1 MRTIATIALRTPL
14 RTPPLAIHACPR
26 SRPIVAVGLQGF
38 IQATRDSTAAAF
50 SSVQSVAIPLLASS
64 LIYLGVTAWREG
76 AAYRETSRGAS
87 QSDFGLL
94 ALCLLIDLGGFSS
107 FFIGDASD
115 VLWAPLSA
123 WLLYSL
129 FDSPALA
136 LLNFIKEGLLF
147 TDLIP
152 VATISWLLVYAF
164 PDSSWTRALGLRRPD
179 DPRDDDFPPPPR
191 DEFYY

>member
-1 MRTIATIALRTPL
+1 M
-14 RTPPLAIHACPR
+14 
-26 SRPIVAVGLQGF
+26 
-38 IQATRDSTAAAF
+38 
-50 SSVQSVAIPLLASS
+50 
-64 LIYLGVTAWREG
+64 
-76 AAYRETSRGAS
+76 
-87 QSDFGLL
+87 
-94 ALCLLIDLGGFSS
+94 
-107 FFIGDASD
+107 
-115 VLWAPLSA
+115 LSA

-191 DEFYY
+191 DEFY